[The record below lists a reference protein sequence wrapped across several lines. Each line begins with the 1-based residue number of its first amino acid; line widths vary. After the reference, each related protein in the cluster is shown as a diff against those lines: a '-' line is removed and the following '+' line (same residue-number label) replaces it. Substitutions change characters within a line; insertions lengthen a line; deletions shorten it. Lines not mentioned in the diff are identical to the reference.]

1 MGLIEVSLLFSYIH
15 PVSLSYYLLY
25 GLLYLSDGSPYI
37 VIYGIADII
46 TSTPAPSLTYQIPSL
61 SYSNHH
67 PIPIIHTQGK
77 AR

>member
-25 GLLYLSDGSPYI
+25 GLLYLSDGSPYVFLYI

-46 TSTPAPSLTYQIPSL
+46 NGTPAQNFVKFFFDL
-61 SYSNHH
+61 
-67 PIPIIHTQGK
+67 
-77 AR
+77 RM